1 MSSKFSRLATT
12 KLMATSPRQLLML
25 RNKPINVSIPMTNA
39 TAAIGTFNCASNTDR
54 QTKPAPGIPG
64 APTESTMMEISTDNM
79 AAGGIAIPHNL
90 ASENANTLKKTLV
103 PSIFMVAPKGKD
115 SE

>member
-25 RNKPINVSIPMTNA
+25 RNIPISVSIPMTNA
-39 TAAIGTFNCASNTDR
+39 TASIGTFNCAKSTDR

-64 APTESTMMEISTDNM
+64 APTESTMIEIKTDNM
-79 AAGGIAIPHNL
+79 AAGGIATPHSL
-90 ASENANTLKKTLV
+90 ANENANTLRKTLV
-103 PSIFMVAPKGKD
+103 PSIFVVAPKGKD